1 MERLARMWRRLSQAA
16 LSTPGLGVVLQAMAN
31 YILHQSANQ
40 AGSLAFSSVLA
51 LFPLLILLSAGAAYV
66 GQPGDAAAL
75 AGRVMGY
82 APQLVRDALQP
93 VIDQVMAQRN
103 QALLAVGLVVT
114 LWTASSGMQAVRTAL
129 NRAYGIERGSAFWK
143 ARIKV
148 TVFTVLVGGGILIAF
163 SSVIVM
169 PYLWQL
175 LQDKVGA
182 GQETPWLR
190 NSVRYGSAFVVLT
203 FLYALMYGWL
213 PDTRQR
219 LGTVMPGAVVGAA
232 LWVAAAASL
241 SYTLHSAGKLAL
253 VYGGFAGV
261 VATLVFL
268 YISATTLIFGAEVNG
283 VLRGRRKHASGTG
296 QMRRPG
302 DTADDYSAVR
312 TDQISGNSTTSSILR
327 R

>member
-1 MERLARMWRRLSQAA
+1 MRRLSRAWHDLRHAA
-16 LSTPGLGVVLQAMAN
+16 LAAPMLGVVLRAIGN
-31 YILHQSANQ
+31 YVLHQSANQ

-51 LFPLLILLSAGAAYV
+51 LFPLLIRVSAGAAYV
-66 GQPGDAAAL
+66 GEPGDAAAL
-75 AGRVMGY
+75 AGRIMGY
-82 APQLVRDALQP
+82 APQLVRDAVQP
-93 VIDQVMAQRN
+93 VIDQVLAQRN

-129 NRAYGIERGSAFWK
+129 NRAYGIERGTAFWK

-148 TVFTVLVGGGILIAF
+148 TVFTVVVGGGIVLAF

-169 PYLWQL
+169 PYLWEL
-175 LQDKVGA
+175 LRDTVGA
-182 GQETPWLR
+182 GPESPWLR
-190 NSVRYGSAFVVLT
+190 NSVRYGSAFIVLSV
-203 FLYALMYGWL
+203 LYALMYGWL

-219 LGTVMPGAVVGAA
+219 LGTVMPGALAGAV

-268 YISATTLIFGAEVNG
+268 YISATTLIFGAEING
-283 VLRGRRKHASGTG
+283 VLRGDRGR
-296 QMRRPG
+296 QP
-302 DTADDYSAVR
+302 
-312 TDQISGNSTTSSILR
+312 
-327 R
+327 